1 MRFVG
6 LLLAAFAFVQQATA
20 ADLGILRGAVSEL
33 GRPSYFRWDG
43 IYGGGQWGY
52 SSATFNTANT
62 SSDLIAFMLR
72 NTTLEDEFRV
82 SRWTTLPDSSTTGR
96 TFGAFV
102 GYNAQWDNT
111 IVGVEVNYNNGK
123 IVGSASDTLGRT
135 VVTSDQY
142 TNFVDLTASS
152 SIEIKET
159 ATFRTRAGYVMGRFL
174 PYATIGVAV
183 ARVDKITTATVDLVQ
198 QDFSGQGRPT
208 LGLNETR
215 TEAKKDIYTFGWAAG
230 VGMDVALLQNIFLRG
245 EFERLQFSTN
255 GVAAGINSARLGLG
269 LKF

>member
-6 LLLAAFAFVQQATA
+6 LLLAAFTFVQQATA

-33 GRPSYFRWDG
+33 GRPVYFPWAG
-43 IYGGGQWGY
+43 VYGGGQWGY
-52 SSATFNTANT
+52 NSATFNTSNT
-62 SSDLIAFMLR
+62 SSDLIAFILR
-72 NTTLEDEFRV
+72 ETAIEDEFHV
-82 SRWTTLPDSSTTGR
+82 SRWTTLPDASTTGR
-96 TFGAFV
+96 TFGGFV

-111 IVGVEVNYNNGK
+111 IVGVEFNYNNGK
-123 IVGSASDTLGRT
+123 IAGRASDSIGRSA
-135 VVTSDQY
+135 VTADQY
-142 TNFVDLTASS
+142 TNFVNLTASS

-159 ATFRTRAGYVMGRFL
+159 GTFRTRAGYVMGRFL

-183 ARVDKITTATVDLVQ
+183 ARADKITSATVDLVQ
-198 QDFSGQGRPT
+198 EDFTGQGRPT

-215 TEAKKDIYTFGWAAG
+215 SDVKKDIYTFGWAAG
-230 VGMDVALLQNIFLRG
+230 VGMDVAMLQNIFLRG

-255 GVAAGINSARLGLG
+255 GVAVGINSARVGLG